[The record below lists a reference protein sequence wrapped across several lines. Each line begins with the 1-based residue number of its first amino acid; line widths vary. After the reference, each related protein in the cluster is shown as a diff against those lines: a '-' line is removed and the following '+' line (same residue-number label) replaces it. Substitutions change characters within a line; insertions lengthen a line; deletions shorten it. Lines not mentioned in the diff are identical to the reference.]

1 MNLRPNQII
10 YTELGYAQVKTVRS
24 LNQTLQKL
32 EELRN
37 PTKTHK
43 IRKKH
48 SICMVKSS
56 QSKSPQREIKKESL
70 EKNND
75 PFEFDFD
82 FGEVFEMLEMTC
94 KLEEAKLEVDK
105 NGLIGV
111 KFTKGGSGF
120 VSPK

>member
-32 EELRN
+32 HELRN
-37 PTKTHK
+37 PSKTNK

-48 SICMVKSS
+48 SICMVKSA
-56 QSKSPQREIKKESL
+56 QSKSPQGEEKREDSKQK
-70 EKNND
+70 ND
-75 PFEFDFD
+75 PFDFDFD
-82 FGEVFEMLEMTC
+82 FGEVFHMLEMTC
-94 KLEEAKLEVDK
+94 KLQEVKLEVDK

-111 KFTKGGSGF
+111 KFTMGGSGF
-120 VSPK
+120 VSPT